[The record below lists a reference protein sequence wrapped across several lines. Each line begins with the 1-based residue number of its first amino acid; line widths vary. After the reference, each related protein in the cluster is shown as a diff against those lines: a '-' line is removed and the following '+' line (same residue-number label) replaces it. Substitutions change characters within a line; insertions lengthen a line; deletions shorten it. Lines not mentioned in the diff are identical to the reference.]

1 MNNTVQ
7 EPDTY
12 HRVLYN
18 FSAQM
23 EGDMTVAEGE
33 VVLVV
38 EKKSA
43 EGDWI
48 VVENSQGERGVMPG
62 NHLDSRTEFEGK
74 LQFDIE
80 RLMDYATKKERVLQ
94 QQEQQSSSTPTP
106 ESAAP
111 NPDLKFFDPLCR

>member
-1 MNNTVQ
+1 MPPPSLQ

-23 EGDMTVAEGE
+23 EGDMTAAEGE

-43 EGDWI
+43 EGDWV
-48 VVENSQGERGVMPG
+48 VVENSQVINMGSNILLNSTKIDDMKKC
-62 NHLDSRTEFEGK
+62 K
-74 LQFDIE
+74 L
-80 RLMDYATKKERVLQ
+80 
-94 QQEQQSSSTPTP
+94 
-106 ESAAP
+106 
-111 NPDLKFFDPLCR
+111 N

>member
-1 MNNTVQ
+1 MLSCNLTRSLNCPPPK

-23 EGDMTVAEGE
+23 EGDMTAAEGE

-43 EGDWI
+43 EGDWV
-48 VVENSQGERGVMPG
+48 VVENSQVINMGSNIPNVRYC
-62 NHLDSRTEFEGK
+62 D
-74 LQFDIE
+74 LQFHS
-80 RLMDYATKKERVLQ
+80 MN
-94 QQEQQSSSTPTP
+94 QSHDWL
-106 ESAAP
+106 A
-111 NPDLKFFDPLCR
+111 